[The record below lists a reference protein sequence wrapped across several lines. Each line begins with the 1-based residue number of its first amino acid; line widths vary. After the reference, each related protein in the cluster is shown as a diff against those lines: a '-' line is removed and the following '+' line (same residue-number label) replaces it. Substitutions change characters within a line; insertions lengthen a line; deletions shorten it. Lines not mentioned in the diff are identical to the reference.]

1 MTDPSATQAP
11 CLTGEFDPI
20 TEIAVPIRAN
30 RRYDR
35 ALEVA
40 ATLAGRWIVPVH
52 IVHVRVQNDPVDND
66 RLEVIRSAFDAQHPE
81 IRTESTL
88 LSDDVIARALKS
100 VLPPTALIVM
110 SSDHADRDGSTSTA
124 EDILRHLG
132 GLALIVGP
140 HADSEHVIA
149 PVTVALDGWWFA
161 PPNPT
166 S

>member
-66 RLEVIRSAFDAQHPE
+66 RL
-81 IRTESTL
+81 
-88 LSDDVIARALKS
+88 DVIVYHFRPLVA
-100 VLPPTALIVM
+100 
-110 SSDHADRDGSTSTA
+110 SDHVRNARPINIGVQQSNSA
-124 EDILRHLG
+124 SGLR
-132 GLALIVGP
+132 
-140 HADSEHVIA
+140 
-149 PVTVALDGWWFA
+149 
-161 PPNPT
+161 
-166 S
+166 